1 MLQTFYLPQYD
12 DSTVNVED
20 IEDSVARAVEK
31 YKNHPIIRLIKE
43 NYRNTNN
50 NFHFENVSAKEIKK
64 ELKNLLSS
72 KAAQGYDIP
81 TKVIKDNV
89 DIFTPILLEEFN
101 KSLAL
106 GSFPSSMKLANIISG
121 IQLYNQ
127 QYHQK
132 LSLLNCVGCVITWVT
147 WIRGLRGH
155 VGAWVT
161 WVKFLR
167 TLRGLRGS
175 KCFLRG
181 SKCFLR
187 GSTCYMGHNF
197 TWVAWVKYIFVLV
210 NFFTWFNIFCVT

>member
-106 GSFPSSMKLANIISG
+106 GMFSSSMKLANI
-121 IQLYNQ
+121 
-127 QYHQK
+127 
-132 LSLLNCVGCVITWVT
+132 TP
-147 WIRGLRGH
+147 RR
-155 VGAWVT
+155 
-161 WVKFLR
+161 
-167 TLRGLRGS
+167 
-175 KCFLRG
+175 
-181 SKCFLR
+181 
-187 GSTCYMGHNF
+187 
-197 TWVAWVKYIFVLV
+197 
-210 NFFTWFNIFCVT
+210 